1 MPGIILEGGDQ
12 RHKRFYGYTNTYKKQ
27 QIEDYLRPH
36 LERANDV
43 RNERDTL
50 FKNLTHDLRAISTE
64 IYHEALAARDTARY
78 AKQFRLAEAIDLVL
92 SSQQM
97 MSVRL
102 NIVDYES
109 EPTISGT
116 IEKISV
122 FRKVE
127 KVFLSFQR
135 KLRVKK
141 LTSSFTGTSFS
152 TVSGP
157 DILDIALFVL
167 IENAIKYSPIHGDVV
182 IHILEDDND
191 ISISVESWGPCI
203 AANEKLRIFDRG
215 FRGAAAENSK
225 RESGAGVGLYAASAI
240 IKEHFQGSL
249 TVDQSDQ
256 RRAFGGAGFYRTIFR
271 VRLPIAQKVAQ
282 FEKPSGRFR
291 RRRIRF
297 TKEFREK

>member
-1 MPGIILEGGDQ
+1 
-12 RHKRFYGYTNTYKKQ
+12 
-27 QIEDYLRPH
+27 
-36 LERANDV
+36 
-43 RNERDTL
+43 
-50 FKNLTHDLRAISTE
+50 
-64 IYHEALAARDTARY
+64 
-78 AKQFRLAEAIDLVL
+78 
-92 SSQQM
+92 M

-109 EPTISGT
+109 EPSVSGT

-141 LTSSFTGTSFS
+141 LTSSFTGSSFS

-167 IENAIKYSPIHGDVV
+167 IENAIKYSPIHGDVL
-182 IHILEDDND
+182 IDITEDEKHITVK
-191 ISISVESWGPCI
+191 VESWGPCI
-203 AANEKLRIFDRG
+203 AANEKARIFDRG

-240 IKEHFQGSL
+240 IKEQFQGAL
-249 TVDQSDQ
+249 TVEQSDQ
-256 RRAFGGAGFYRTIFR
+256 RRSFGGAGFYRTAFK
-271 VRLPIAQKVAQ
+271 VRLPIGQKAAQ

-291 RRRIRF
+291 RRRVRF
-297 TKEFREK
+297 TKEFRDE